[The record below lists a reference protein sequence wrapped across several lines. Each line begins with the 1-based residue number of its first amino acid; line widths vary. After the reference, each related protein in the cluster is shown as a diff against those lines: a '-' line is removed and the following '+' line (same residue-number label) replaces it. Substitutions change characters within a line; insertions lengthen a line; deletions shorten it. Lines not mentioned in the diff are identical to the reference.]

1 MELNDTYD
9 LEMLKSDLKSI
20 AHEYKA
26 GDVALQYIA
35 QLEADIGEC
44 SVCGT
49 RPALLVDRKHKGTYW
64 KCADCMMET
73 IEDKMQLE
81 AENSRAMDAMFPNG
95 WKPEDAMAL
104 GQTVEGMCEQLD
116 KAVAWFEGDDSP
128 RARLEAEV
136 AKWERIANEEHAQ
149 SASIAM
155 LNGKLEAEN
164 ERLRARLHRAECM
177 DLDCEIC
184 DALKAGDD

>member
-20 AHEYKA
+20 AAEYKA

-35 QLEADIGEC
+35 QLEAEI
-44 SVCGT
+44 
-49 RPALLVDRKHKGTYW
+49 
-64 KCADCMMET
+64 
-73 IEDKMQLE
+73 
-81 AENSRAMDAMFPNG
+81 NRAMDAMFPNG
-95 WKPEDAMAL
+95 WKPDDAMAL

-136 AKWERIANEEHAQ
+136 AKWEKIANEEHAQ
-149 SASIAM
+149 SAHIAM
-155 LNGKLEAEN
+155 RNGELQAEN
-164 ERLRARLHRAECM
+164 ERLREMQHRIAGEISYTKEINEKRGHEMPDVM
-177 DLDCEIC
+177 DRWV
-184 DALKAGDD
+184 DALKAGDDDVAG

>member
-20 AHEYKA
+20 AAEYKA

-35 QLEADIGEC
+35 QLEAEI
-44 SVCGT
+44 
-49 RPALLVDRKHKGTYW
+49 
-64 KCADCMMET
+64 
-73 IEDKMQLE
+73 
-81 AENSRAMDAMFPNG
+81 NRAMDAMFPNG
-95 WKPEDAMAL
+95 WKPDDAMAL

-136 AKWERIANEEHAQ
+136 AKWEKIANEEYAQ
-149 SASIAM
+149 SAHIAM
-155 LNGKLEAEN
+155 RNGELQAEN
-164 ERLRARLHRAECM
+164 EGLKEKIEILKMIVLESPEAIRLVRGV
-177 DLDCEIC
+177 LDEI
-184 DALKAGDD
+184 DTTNKK